1 MVYLLHKYFGRDGR
15 EEAQELLRRRSGD
28 SNSPRLLGAFN
39 EATPDWLS
47 YFMFTFFTDRDGKMQ
62 LESLAQSGF
71 DPLAR
76 TTRVMLTEEAH
87 HMFIGQCGV
96 ARIVE
101 STCSAMLENDLH
113 DPYDIERIRALGVID
128 LPTVQRKL
136 NFHFSVSLDL
146 FGSEIST
153 NAAGFFDSGI
163 KGRYR
168 ENGIKDDHQLVSA
181 TYPVLKL
188 EQGQIR
194 SVDTAALP
202 ALNTRLR
209 DDYEREC
216 ARGVDRWNTVV
227 KKAGIPFTLFL
238 PHVAF
243 SRTVGEFADIH
254 ANPQGQILTD
264 DEWHQ
269 QKHRFLPTAEDEA
282 YLNSLMTPVHEPGE
296 FAPWIAPPGKPID
309 NKSADFRYVRLNS

>member
-1 MVYLLHKYFGRDGR
+1 
-15 EEAQELLRRRSGD
+15 
-28 SNSPRLLGAFN
+28 
-39 EATPDWLS
+39 
-47 YFMFTFFTDRDGKMQ
+47 MQ

-76 TTRVMLTEEAH
+76 TTRFMLTEEAH
-87 HMFIGQCGV
+87 HMFVGQSGI

-101 STCSAMLENDLH
+101 RTCSAMLENDLH
-113 DPYDIERIRALGVID
+113 DPYDIERIRTLGVID
-128 LPTVQRKL
+128 LPTIQRKL

-168 ENGIKDDHQLVSA
+168 EDGIEDDHQLISA

-188 EQGQIR
+188 ELDRIV

-202 ALNTRLR
+202 ALNARLR

-216 ARGVDRWNTVV
+216 ARGVDRWNTIIR
-227 KKAGIPFTLFL
+227 KADIPFTLSL

-243 SRTVGEFADIH
+243 SRAVGEFAGIH
-254 ANPQGQILTD
+254 ADPQGHILAD
-264 DEWHQ
+264 GEWNE
-269 QKHRFLPTAEDEA
+269 QKHRFLPTADDDA
-282 YLNSLMTPVHEPGE
+282 YLNSLMTPVLVPGE
-296 FAPWIAPPGKPID
+296 VASWIAPPARPID
-309 NKSADFRYVRLNS
+309 AKPANFRYVKFNS

>member
-1 MVYLLHKYFGRDGR
+1 
-15 EEAQELLRRRSGD
+15 
-28 SNSPRLLGAFN
+28 
-39 EATPDWLS
+39 
-47 YFMFTFFTDRDGKMQ
+47 
-62 LESLAQSGF
+62 
-71 DPLAR
+71 
-76 TTRVMLTEEAH
+76 MLTEEAH
-87 HMFIGQCGV
+87 HMFIGQSGV

-101 STCSAMLENDLH
+101 STCSAMQENDLR

-194 SVDTAALP
+194 SVDSAALP

-216 ARGVDRWNTVV
+216 ARGVDRWNAIIR
-227 KKAGIPFTLFL
+227 KAGIPFTLFL

-264 DEWHQ
+264 DEWYQ
-269 QKHRFLPTAEDEA
+269 QKHRFLPTADDEA
-282 YLNSLMTPVHEPGE
+282 YLNSLMAPVHEPGE

>member
-1 MVYLLHKYFGRDGR
+1 
-15 EEAQELLRRRSGD
+15 
-28 SNSPRLLGAFN
+28 
-39 EATPDWLS
+39 
-47 YFMFTFFTDRDGKMQ
+47 MQ

-76 TTRVMLTEEAH
+76 TARFMLTEEAH
-87 HMFIGQCGV
+87 HMFVGQSGI

-101 STCSAMLENDLH
+101 RTCSAMFENGLH
-113 DPYDIERIRALGVID
+113 DPYDVERIRALGVID

-168 ENGIKDDHQLVSA
+168 EAGIKDDHQLITA

-188 EQGQIR
+188 EQGHIK
-194 SVDTAALP
+194 SVDAAAMP
-202 ALNTRLR
+202 ALNARLR
-209 DDYEREC
+209 DDYAREC
-216 ARGVDRWNTVV
+216 ARGVDRWNTIIG
-227 KKAGIPFTLFL
+227 KTDIPFTLSL

-243 SRTVGEFADIH
+243 SRAVGEFGGTHAD
-254 ANPQGQILTD
+254 PQGHILTD
-264 DEWHQ
+264 DEWDER
-269 QKHRFLPTAEDEA
+269 KHRFLPTVDDQA
-282 YLNSLMTPVHEPGE
+282 YLNSLMIPVLVPGE
-296 FAPWIAPPGKPID
+296 FAPWITPPGRPID
-309 NKSADFRYVRLNS
+309 DKPSDFRYAKLNS

>member
-1 MVYLLHKYFGRDGR
+1 
-15 EEAQELLRRRSGD
+15 
-28 SNSPRLLGAFN
+28 
-39 EATPDWLS
+39 
-47 YFMFTFFTDRDGKMQ
+47 
-62 LESLAQSGF
+62 
-71 DPLAR
+71 
-76 TTRVMLTEEAH
+76 MLTEEAH
-87 HMFIGQCGV
+87 HMFIGQSGI

-101 STCSAMLENDLH
+101 STCSAMRENNLH
-113 DPYDIERIRALGVID
+113 DPYDVERIRALGVID

-168 ENGIKDDHQLVSA
+168 ENGIEDDHQLLTA
-181 TYPVLKL
+181 TYSILKL
-188 EQGQIR
+188 EQGHIR

-202 ALNTRLR
+202 ALNARLR

-216 ARGVDRWNTVV
+216 ARGVDRWNTII

-254 ANPQGQILTD
+254 ATPQGHILAD

-269 QKHRFLPTAEDEA
+269 QKHRFLPTADDET
-282 YLNSLMTPVHEPGE
+282 YLNSLMTSVLEPGE
-296 FAPWIAPPGKPID
+296 FASWIAPPGNPID
-309 NKSADFRYVRLNS
+309 NKSANFKYVRLNR